1 MKSYEEMAKDVFQR
15 IDAYETDQRAKR
27 AKVTK
32 VAASVTPVCVA
43 AAVGVGLWKGGVLS
57 SHHDQLIRNSV
68 ESTSSDVILS
78 ANTNTSTGTS
88 EENAISMFT
97 TNRKAAAADATT
109 PHTTENI
116 GSANEVN
123 STDSISAKANTPAAN
138 NTTTPPADTRS
149 SIINNG
155 AQSMTHTPTVETTA
169 HVQQSIPGA
178 DGNSTPAAP
187 SSATEHHTTKAAN
200 SNQQTTTS
208 VQHTMPA
215 KTSDFSH
222 QVIWATDDAA
232 VDHFVEGLT
241 EWHQFNSVGYR
252 LYDALESGKDDDI
265 FAILARPA
273 VDYTFK
279 YNGKTLAQYYSDMC
293 NERNLP
299 EILAQLQKEGDS
311 LKYGD
316 ALYKTG
322 TPTGE
327 KWAQSWY
334 EERIKYYGDAIL
346 GKYIVNGEFLSEK
359 LEQDLAAA
367 MNCNEA
373 TIAYKTAYG
382 AYLSQVA
389 ASIHGEL
396 PAEVVTEENGI
407 IMYLTREEF
416 SVFSPDG
423 ISGWTFDLA
432 SKDNE
437 TTYQYG
443 SDE

>member
-78 ANTNTSTGTS
+78 ANTNTSAGTS
-88 EENAISMFT
+88 EENAVSMFT
-97 TNRKAAAADATT
+97 TNRKTAAVDITT
-109 PHTTENI
+109 PHTTEKI
-116 GSANEVN
+116 GSATEVN
-123 STDSISAKANTPAAN
+123 STDNISAKTNTPAAK
-138 NTTTPPADTRS
+138 NTTTPAADDRTS
-149 SIINNG
+149 NVNNG
-155 AQSMTHTPTVETTA
+155 S
-169 HVQQSIPGA
+169 QSIPVA
-178 DGNSTPAAP
+178 DRNSIPVVP
-187 SSATEHHTTKAAN
+187 SSATEHHTSKAAN

-208 VQHTMPA
+208 VQHTLPA
-215 KTSDFSH
+215 KTGNFSH

-232 VDHFVEGLT
+232 VDRFVEGLT

-327 KWAQSWY
+327 KWTQSWY

-346 GKYIVNGEFLSEK
+346 GKYIVNGEFLCEK
-359 LEQDLAAA
+359 LEQDLATA

-407 IMYLTREEF
+407 VMYLTREEF

>member
-15 IDAYETDQRAKR
+15 IDAYEADQRAKR

-78 ANTNTSTGTS
+78 VNTNTSTGTS
-88 EENAISMFT
+88 EENAVSMFT

-109 PHTTENI
+109 HHTTENI

-123 STDSISAKANTPAAN
+123 STDSISAKTNTPAAN
-138 NTTTPPADTRS
+138 NTTTPPADDRTS
-149 SIINNG
+149 NVNNG
-155 AQSMTHTPTVETTA
+155 S
-169 HVQQSIPGA
+169 QSIPVA
-178 DGNSTPAAP
+178 DRNSTPVVP
-187 SSATEHHTTKAAN
+187 SSATEHHTSKAAN

-222 QVIWATDDAA
+222 QVIWANDDAA

-241 EWHQFNSVGYR
+241 EWHQFDSVGYR
-252 LYDALESGKDDDI
+252 LYDALESGDDNDI

-346 GKYIVNGEFLSEK
+346 GKYIVNGEFLSDK
-359 LEQDLAAA
+359 LKQDMATA

-373 TIAYKTAYG
+373 TESYKTAYG
-382 AYLSQVA
+382 AYLSDVA

>member
-15 IDAYETDQRAKR
+15 IDAYEADQRAKK

-97 TNRKAAAADATT
+97 TNRKTAAVDITT
-109 PHTTENI
+109 PHTTEKI
-116 GSANEVN
+116 GSATEVN
-123 STDSISAKANTPAAN
+123 STDNISAKTNTPAAK
-138 NTTTPPADTRS
+138 NTTTPAADDRTS
-149 SIINNG
+149 NVNNG
-155 AQSMTHTPTVETTA
+155 S
-169 HVQQSIPGA
+169 QSIPVA
-178 DGNSTPAAP
+178 ERNSTPVVP
-187 SSATEHHTTKAAN
+187 SSATEHHTSKAAN

-222 QVIWATDDAA
+222 QVIWANDDAA

-241 EWHQFNSVGYR
+241 EWHQFDSVGYR
-252 LYDALESGKDDDI
+252 LYDALESGDDNDI

-293 NERNLP
+293 NDRNLP

-346 GKYIVNGEFLSEK
+346 GKYIVNGEFLSDK
-359 LEQDLAAA
+359 LKQDMATA

-373 TIAYKTAYG
+373 TESYKTAYG
-382 AYLSQVA
+382 AYLSDVA